1 MTLPLRVACDT
12 NVLVSAF
19 IAAGPPSRVVETA
32 IDGSIELVLLEPV
45 MVELERVLRQK
56 LDFEEGRLREVDA
69 LLRETAVATVSAPP
83 DQPEEISGDRDDD
96 LVLACACAADVS
108 VLVSGDRKHLLPLHE
123 HCGVRILTPQAL
135 LAELVVRRPE
145 KARK

>member
-32 IDGSIELVLLEPV
+32 IDGGIELVLLEPV

-56 LDFEEGRLREVDA
+56 LGFEKDRFRQVEV
-69 LLRETAVATVSAPP
+69 LLRETAVATVPAPP
-83 DQPEEISGDRDDD
+83 GPPDEISGDRDDD
-96 LVLACACAADVS
+96 LVLACACAADIS
-108 VLVSGDRKHLLPLHE
+108 VLASGDRKHLLPIGE
-123 HCGVRILTPQAL
+123 HCGIRILTPQAV

-145 KARK
+145 RRK

>member
-1 MTLPLRVACDT
+1 MTRPLRVACDT

-32 IDGSIELVLLEPV
+32 IDGAIEMVLLEPV

-56 LDFEEGRLREVDA
+56 LGFEEGRFREVDA
-69 LLRETAVATVSAPP
+69 LLREIAVATVPAPAGP
-83 DQPEEISGDRDDD
+83 PEEISGDGDDD
-96 LVLACACAADVS
+96 LVLACACVADIS
-108 VLVSGDRKHLLPLHE
+108 VLASGDRKHLLPLRE
-123 HCGVRILTPQAL
+123 HCGIRILTPQAL

-145 KARK
+145 KRE

>member
-1 MTLPLRVACDT
+1 VTLPLRVACDT

-32 IDGSIELVLLEPV
+32 IDGGIELVLLEPV

-56 LDFEEGRLREVDA
+56 LGFGAGRFREVDA
-69 LLRETAVATVSAPP
+69 LLREVAVETAPAPSGP
-83 DQPEEISGDRDDD
+83 PEEISGDRDDD

-108 VLVSGDRKHLLPLHE
+108 VLASGDRKHLLPLGE
-123 HCGVRILTPQAL
+123 YRGIRILTPQAL

-145 KARK
+145 KSRK